1 MTSHP
6 PPATTPPTTAPV
18 TLTASYARCRRLH
31 AAYGRSYYLATRLL
45 PAWKRP
51 HVHALYGFARYADE
65 IVDSF
70 AMTGDRAAAL
80 DGLTTRLSAWITGDR
95 SPGQATDGD
104 GAAGRAGDQ
113 AGDPVLPAFTH
124 TVRSFAIDLDDVGAF
139 LGSMRADLTVTRYAT
154 YEELLGYMEGSAAV
168 IGTMMLPVLEPL
180 PGAAERAREPARM
193 LGLAFQLTNFIRDVA
208 EDLARGRVYLPLE
221 DLDRFGVTVGDLAAG
236 RASRAVRDLIAYET
250 GRARELYRRALP
262 GIGMLV
268 PSSRP
273 CIRAAYELYGGI
285 LDQVEAA
292 GYDVLAARARVPRRR
307 RLAVFARQLAA
318 AASADRA
325 ERRTRAEAP

>member
-6 PPATTPPTTAPV
+6 PPLTTAPV

-80 DGLTTRLSAWITGDR
+80 DGLTARLSAWTTGDR
-95 SPGQATDGD
+95 
-104 GAAGRAGDQ
+104 AAARADDQ
-113 AGDPVLPAFTH
+113 VGDPVLPAFTH
-124 TVRSFAIDLDDVGAF
+124 TVRSFAIDPDDVGAF

-221 DLDRFGVTVGDLAAG
+221 DLDKFGVTVGDLADR

-262 GIGMLV
+262 GIAMLV

-292 GYDVLAARARVPRRR
+292 GYDVLAARARVPGRR

-325 ERRTRAEAP
+325 ERRTRAEAR